1 MKSLLQSFIFLFCAS
16 AFAQPFVLSCDLN
29 TEFIRDKIID
39 PKNSGV
45 WCKACAVAIT
55 VEKKNVLSL
64 ANVDSEVSY
73 FYNTNNKVDLDSN
86 GFGWAGTWSVDEQA
100 IKAYNRI
107 YQYNKDVG
115 YTILNINRLTGRF
128 YATSTIVNPIG
139 KGNVE
144 TTLSGACKSKKA
156 AF

>member
-1 MKSLLQSFIFLFCAS
+1 MKLLLQSFICLFCAS
-16 AFAQPFVLSCDLN
+16 TFAQPFILSCDLN
-29 TEFIRDKIID
+29 TEYIVEKTID

-55 VEKKNVLSL
+55 VVRKNVLSL
-64 ANVDSEVSY
+64 ANVAPEVSY
-73 FYNTNNKVDLDSN
+73 FYNTDNKLDLDSN
-86 GFGWAGTWSVDEQA
+86 GFGWAGNWTVDEQA
-100 IKAYNRI
+100 IKANNRI

-115 YTILNINRLTGRF
+115 YTTLNINRLTGRF
-128 YATSTIVNPIG
+128 YATSTIVNSIG

-144 TTLSGACKSKKA
+144 VTLSGTCKSQKA